1 MIFFKKKLILELLFE
16 NIINQTFKMYLKIF
30 IFKVFLIEIVY
41 LDNHLALF
49 FKNYKKK
56 LNFIKYLNI
65 LQKSFLW

>member
-41 LDNHLALF
+41 LDNHLSRYSSRIIK
-49 FKNYKKK
+49 KN
-56 LNFIKYLNI
+56 
-65 LQKSFLW
+65 